1 MTGLVSN
8 SLVMS
13 DHVGAL
19 VRRRCAMGA
28 LLAALGALPASARA
42 HEFSFTDVR
51 LELRADRTF
60 AADVGCDVDAL
71 ALGVSSSADSA
82 TLAAEIEA
90 LSPAARDEL
99 VARLEALVKRRIRV
113 RFDGA
118 PAPFEVTLPQR
129 GKPRSPDELPSALG
143 LVVRLTGRVPDGAR
157 EVTFFASLA
166 FPQVRLA
173 VARPG
178 EAAGPME
185 LVTPGAES
193 RPLALTGPSVP
204 PGAGETLRRFLALGV
219 THILP
224 FGLDHVLFV
233 AGLALLSPRLGP
245 LLAQVTAFTLA
256 HTLTL
261 ALSSYGVVSLP
272 SRLVE
277 PLIALSIVYVG
288 VENAVSPR
296 LRPSRVVLVFAFG
309 LLHGLGF
316 AGVLAEMGL
325 PERHHLLALLAFN
338 LGVEIG
344 QLAVIALVS
353 GALVLWALRGG
364 DRRGLVRPASLVI
377 AAVGLFWTVERALG
391 LR

>member
-1 MTGLVSN
+1 MLER
-8 SLVMS
+8 L
-13 DHVGAL
+13 AKI
-19 VRRRCAMGA
+19 VRRRCAVGV
-28 LLAALGALPASARA
+28 LLAALGALPPTVRA

-60 AADVGCDVDAL
+60 VADVGCDVDAL

-82 TLAAEIEA
+82 ALAAEIEA
-90 LSPAARDEL
+90 LSPAAREEL
-99 VARLEALVKRRIRV
+99 VGRLGTLLKRRIRV
-113 RFDGA
+113 RFDGT
-118 PAPFEVTLPQR
+118 PAPVEVTLPER
-129 GKPRSPDELPSALG
+129 GKPRPPEQLPSALG
-143 LVVRLTGRVPDGAR
+143 LVVRLTGRVPEGAR

-233 AGLALLSPRLGP
+233 AGLALLSPRLAP
-245 LLAQVTAFTLA
+245 LLLQVTAFTLA

-296 LRPSRVVLVFAFG
+296 LRPSRLVLVFAFG

-325 PERHHLLALLAFN
+325 PDRHHLLALLAFN
-338 LGVEIG
+338 VGVELG

-353 GALVLWALRGG
+353 GALALWALRGG
-364 DRRGLVRPASLVI
+364 DRRALVRTASLGI
-377 AAVGLFWTVERALG
+377 AAIGLFWTVERALG
-391 LR
+391 L

>member
-1 MTGLVSN
+1 MRVRLSELAPRRYALATLGMLV
-8 SLVMS
+8 
-13 DHVGAL
+13 
-19 VRRRCAMGA
+19 
-28 LLAALGALPASARA
+28 AALGALPATARA
-42 HEFSFTDVR
+42 HEFVFTDVR

-60 AADVGCDVDAL
+60 VADVVCDVDAL

-82 TLAAEIEA
+82 ALAAEIEA
-90 LSPAARDEL
+90 LAPAARDEL
-99 VARLEALVKRRIRV
+99 VARLASLLKRRIRV
-113 RFDGA
+113 RFDGE
-118 PAPFEVTLPQR
+118 PAPFEVSLPER
-129 GKPRSPDELPSALG
+129 GKPRGPSELPSALG
-143 LVVRLTGRVPDGAR
+143 LVARLSGRVPDGAQ

-166 FPQVRLA
+166 FSQVRLA
-173 VARPG
+173 VTRPG
-178 EAAGPME
+178 EAQGPME

-193 RPLALTGPSVP
+193 RPLALTGPAVP

-245 LLAQVTAFTLA
+245 LFAQVTAFTLA

-296 LRPSRVVLVFAFG
+296 LRPSRIALVFAFG

-338 LGVEIG
+338 VGVEIG
-344 QLAVIALVS
+344 QLAVIALVA
-353 GALVLWALRGG
+353 GALALWALRGG
-364 DRRGLVRPASLVI
+364 DRRKLVRPASLVI
-377 AAVGLFWTVERALG
+377 AAIGLFWTVERAVG
-391 LR
+391 R

>member
-1 MTGLVSN
+1 MRGHAR
-8 SLVMS
+8 
-13 DHVGAL
+13 DL
-19 VRRRCAMGA
+19 VRRGSAPAALGV
-28 LLAALGALPASARA
+28 LLAALGTLPATARA
-42 HEFSFTDVR
+42 HEFTFTDVR
-51 LELRADRTF
+51 LELRADRTWV
-60 AADVGCDVDAL
+60 ADVGCDVDAL

-82 TLAAEIEA
+82 ALAAEIEA

-99 VARLEALVKRRIRV
+99 VTRLAALLKRRIRV
-113 RFDGA
+113 RFDGE
-118 PAPFEVTLPQR
+118 PAPFEVSLPER
-129 GKPRSPDELPSALG
+129 GRPRGPSELPSALG
-143 LVVRLTGRVPDGAR
+143 LVARLEGRVPDGAR

-173 VARPG
+173 VTRPG
-178 EAAGPME
+178 EAQGPME
-185 LVTPGAES
+185 LVTPGGES
-193 RPLALTGPSVP
+193 RPLALTGPPVP
-204 PGAGETLRRFLALGV
+204 PGAFETLRRFLALGV

-233 AGLALLSPRLGP
+233 AGLALLSPRPGP

-296 LRPSRVVLVFAFG
+296 LRPSRLVLVFAFG

-338 LGVEIG
+338 VGVELG
-344 QLAVIALVS
+344 QLAVIALVG
-353 GALVLWALRGG
+353 GALALWALRAG
-364 DRRGLVRPASLVI
+364 DRRALVRTASLAI
-377 AAVGLFWTVERALG
+377 AAIGLFWTVERALG
-391 LR
+391 L

>member
-1 MTGLVSN
+1 MRVRLIELAPRPYPLAALGVLV
-8 SLVMS
+8 
-13 DHVGAL
+13 
-19 VRRRCAMGA
+19 
-28 LLAALGALPASARA
+28 AALGALPANARA
-42 HEFSFTDVR
+42 HEFAFTDVR
-51 LELRADRTF
+51 LELRADRTWV
-60 AADVGCDVDAL
+60 ADVVCDVDAL

-82 TLAAEIEA
+82 ALAAEIEA
-90 LSPAARDEL
+90 LAPAARDEL
-99 VARLEALVKRRIRV
+99 VARLASLLKRRIRV
-113 RFDGA
+113 RFDGE
-118 PAPFEVTLPQR
+118 PTPFEVSLPER
-129 GKPRSPDELPSALG
+129 GKLRGPSELPSALG
-143 LVVRLTGRVPDGAR
+143 LVARLSGRVPDGAR

-166 FPQVRLA
+166 FSQVRLA
-173 VARPG
+173 VTRPG
-178 EAAGPME
+178 EAQGPME

-193 RPLALTGPSVP
+193 RPLALTGPAVP

-224 FGLDHVLFV
+224 LGLDHVLFV
-233 AGLALLSPRLGP
+233 AGLTLLSPRLRP

-296 LRPSRVVLVFAFG
+296 LRPSRLALVFAFG

-338 LGVEIG
+338 VGVELG
-344 QLAVIALVS
+344 QLAVIALVAA
-353 GALVLWALRGG
+353 ALALRGLRGG
-364 DRRGLVRPASLVI
+364 DRRALVRPASLVI

-391 LR
+391 R

>member
-1 MTGLVSN
+1 MREQPRELGGRPYDRAARGVLVT
-8 SLVMS
+8 
-13 DHVGAL
+13 
-19 VRRRCAMGA
+19 
-28 LLAALGALPASARA
+28 ALGVLVVGLAMLPAMARA
-42 HEFSFTDVR
+42 HEFAFTDVR
-51 LELRADRTF
+51 LELRDDRTWV
-60 AADVGCDVDAL
+60 ADLGCDVDAL

-82 TLAAEIEA
+82 ALAAEIEA

-99 VARLEALVKRRIRV
+99 VSRLEALLKRRIRV

-118 PAPFEVTLPQR
+118 PAPFEVTLPER
-129 GKPRSPDELPSALG
+129 GKPRAPDQLPSALG
-143 LVVRLTGRVPDGAR
+143 LVARLTGRVPDGAR

-193 RPLALTGPSVP
+193 RPIALTGPALP

-261 ALSSYGVVSLP
+261 ALSSYGFVSLP

-296 LRPSRVVLVFAFG
+296 LRPSRLVLVFAFG

-338 LGVEIG
+338 AGVEIG
-344 QLAVIALVS
+344 QLAVIALVA
-353 GALVLWALRGG
+353 GALALWARRGG
-364 DRRGLVRPASLVI
+364 DRRGLVRPASLAI

-391 LR
+391 L

>member
-1 MTGLVSN
+1 MRE
-8 SLVMS
+8 
-13 DHVGAL
+13 HRREL
-19 VRRRCAMGA
+19 VRRRCA
-28 LLAALGALPASARA
+28 LLALGASVVGLAAFPATARA
-42 HEFSFTDVR
+42 HAFTFTDVR
-51 LELRADRTF
+51 LELRGDRTWV
-60 AADVGCDVDAL
+60 ADIDCDVDAL

-82 TLAAEIEA
+82 ALAAEIEA

-99 VARLEALVKRRIRV
+99 VASLASLLKRRIRV
-113 RFDGA
+113 RFDGE
-118 PAPFEVTLPQR
+118 PAPFEVALPER
-129 GKPRSPDELPSALG
+129 GKSRGPSELPSALG
-143 LVVRLTGRVPDGAR
+143 LVARLEGRVPDGAR

-166 FPQVRLA
+166 FSQVRLA
-173 VARPG
+173 LTRPG
-178 EAAGPME
+178 EPRGPME

-193 RPLALTGPSVP
+193 RPLMLTGPGVP
-204 PGAGETLRRFLALGV
+204 PGAVETLHRFLALGV

-224 FGLDHVLFV
+224 YGLDHVLFV

-296 LRPSRVVLVFAFG
+296 LRPSRLVLVFAFG

-316 AGVLAEMGL
+316 AGVLIEMGL
-325 PERHHLLALLAFN
+325 PDRHRLLALLAFN
-338 LGVEIG
+338 VGVEIG
-344 QLAVIALVS
+344 QLAVIAVVA
-353 GALVLWALRGG
+353 GALAHWAVRGG
-364 DRRGLVRPASLVI
+364 DRRKLVRPASLAI
-377 AAVGLFWTVERALG
+377 AAIGLFWTVERALG
-391 LR
+391 V

>member
-1 MTGLVSN
+1 LVRERVRE
-8 SLVMS
+8 L
-13 DHVGAL
+13 A
-19 VRRRCAMGA
+19 RRRCSPAAIGVLA
-28 LLAALGALPASARA
+28 AALGALPATARA
-42 HEFSFTDVR
+42 HEFAFTDVR
-51 LELRADRTF
+51 LELRADRTWV
-60 AADVGCDVDAL
+60 ADVGCDVDAL

-82 TLAAEIEA
+82 ALAAEIEA

-99 VARLEALVKRRIRV
+99 VARLAAVLKRRIRV
-113 RFDGA
+113 RFDGE
-118 PAPFEVTLPQR
+118 PAPFEVVLPER
-129 GKPRSPDELPSALG
+129 GKSRGPSELPSALG
-143 LVVRLTGRVPDGAR
+143 LIARLEGRVPDGAR

-173 VARPG
+173 VTRPG
-178 EAAGPME
+178 EAQGPME

-288 VENAVSPR
+288 VENAVSSR
-296 LRPSRVVLVFAFG
+296 VRTSRVVLVFTFG

-325 PERHHLLALLAFN
+325 PDRHHLLALLAFN
-338 LGVEIG
+338 VGVEIG
-344 QLAVIALVS
+344 QLAVIALVV
-353 GALVLWALRGG
+353 GALALWALCGG
-364 DRRGLVRPASLVI
+364 DRRVPVRPASLAI
-377 AAVGLFWTVERALG
+377 AAIGLFWTVERALG
-391 LR
+391 L